1 MNLFSRILPDFRKPG
16 GLFQVL
22 NIATPLIL
30 AAAGHAM
37 NLFFDRVMLA
47 RYSREA
53 VNAAL
58 PSGVTSFTI
67 SCFFVGVIGYANSFV
82 AQYTGAE
89 AEHRVGPSIWQAFW
103 LSVIGGVLL
112 ATGYFWAEPMF
123 RLMGHSESVQKQEVI
138 YFQILSLG
146 AFIPLMQ
153 GAFSA
158 FWAGRGKTM
167 FVMINN
173 FVVTGLNIPLNYAFI
188 FGNWGAPELGIGGAA
203 IGTILAALAG
213 LILYLIFFFRRR
225 ERVRYATWPPV
236 FDKELFTRM
245 LRYGTP
251 SGVQLFLDLLA
262 FNIFVI
268 MLGWVGSTEE
278 EKLVTQEASTI
289 ALSINSISFTPMIGL
304 GQAVSVLVGQGVG
317 AGKIAN
323 ACRAV
328 RTCRTLTLLYT
339 GSMALLF
346 FFYPDPLINL
356 FARSGDAGQ
365 AETMEVVRLFMK
377 FIAAF
382 TMFDATVIVFSGAIK
397 GAGDTKFAMYANVG
411 LAFALCVLPC
421 IIAWKMQWS
430 ANAYWIILDIYITTC
445 AMVFVWRYIQG
456 KWKKM
461 HVIEDEYAKQAVEEE

>member
-1 MNLFSRILPDFRKPG
+1 MKIFSAILPDFRKPG

-22 NIATPLIL
+22 KIATPLIL

-47 RYSREA
+47 KYSREA

-58 PSGVTSFTI
+58 PSGLTCFTI
-67 SCFFVGVIGYANSFV
+67 SCFFVGVIGYVNSFV

-89 AEHRVGPSIWQAFW
+89 ANHRVGPSIWQAFW

-123 RLMGHSESVQKQEVI
+123 AAMGHTESVQRQEVI
-138 YFQILSLG
+138 YFQILSIG
-146 AFIPLMQ
+146 SFIPLMQ

-158 FWAGRGKTM
+158 FWAGRGMTL

-173 FVVTGLNIPLNYAFI
+173 FVVTGLNIPLNYMFI
-188 FGNWGAPELGIGGAA
+188 FGNWGAPELGIAGAA

-213 LILYLIFFFRRR
+213 LILYLIYYFRKQER
-225 ERVRYATWPPV
+225 ESFSTWPPV
-236 FDKELFTRM
+236 FDKELFKRM
-245 LRYGTP
+245 LRFGTP

-304 GQAVSVLVGQGVG
+304 GQAVSVLVGQSVG

-328 RTCRTLTLLYT
+328 RTSRTLTLIYT
-339 GSMALLF
+339 GCMALLF

-356 FARSGDAGQ
+356 FARSGDVGQ
-365 AETMEVVRLFMK
+365 AETMEVVRVFMR

-382 TMFDATVIVFSGAIK
+382 TMFDAMVIVFSGAVK
-397 GAGDTKFAMYANVG
+397 GAGDTKFAMFANVG
-411 LAFALCVLPC
+411 LAFSLCVVPC
-421 IIAWKMQWS
+421 IIAWNLGWS
-430 ANAYWIILDIYITTC
+430 ANAYWVILDVYITTC
-445 AMVFVWRYIQG
+445 ALVFIFRYIQG

-461 HVIEDEYAKQAVEEE
+461 HVIEDEYAKAVTEEE

>member
-1 MNLFSRILPDFRKPG
+1 MNLFSRILPGFRKPG

-47 RYSREA
+47 KYSREA

-58 PSGVTSFTI
+58 PSGLTSFTI

-123 RLMGHSESVQKQEVI
+123 RLMGHSESVQEQEVI
-138 YFQILSLG
+138 YFQILSVG

-173 FVVTGLNIPLNYAFI
+173 FVVTGLNIPLNYALI
-188 FGNWGAPELGIGGAA
+188 FGNWGSPEMGIAGAA

-213 LILYLIFFFRRR
+213 LILYMIFFFLRR

-236 FDKELFTRM
+236 FDRELFTRM
-245 LRYGTP
+245 LRFGTP

-304 GQAVSVLVGQGVG
+304 GQAVGVLVGQGVG
-317 AGKIAN
+317 AGKIAD

-328 RTCRTLTLLYT
+328 RTSRTLTLLYT
-339 GSMALLF
+339 GCMALLF

-365 AETMEVVRLFMK
+365 AETMEVVRLFMR

-421 IIAWKMQWS
+421 IVAWKMQWS
-430 ANAYWIILDIYITTC
+430 ATAYWIILDIYITTC
-445 AMVFVWRYIQG
+445 AMVFVLRYIQG

-461 HVIEDEYAKQAVEEE
+461 HVIEDEYAKQTVEGE